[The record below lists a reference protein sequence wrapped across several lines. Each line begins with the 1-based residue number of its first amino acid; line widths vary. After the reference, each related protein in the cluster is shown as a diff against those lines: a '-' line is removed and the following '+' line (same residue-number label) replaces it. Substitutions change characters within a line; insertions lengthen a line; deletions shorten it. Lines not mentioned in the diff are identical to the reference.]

1 MSSQHQPIQL
11 QVQLSQDDY
20 AKYFAVVGKR
30 QSDQIN
36 LAIYV
41 GAFFLAIPVAL
52 VSRAMAAFETSSPTT
67 IEIAGRFSLFAFV
80 AGLLTFVLALWIIRR
95 RWIANTVSAIP
106 NAYESKTV
114 TLDDSEI
121 AITGKLSKTAWTW
134 PAITHVS
141 DEQGLVLFWIGPQ
154 NAVAIPDRAFADAA
168 AKASA
173 FAFARDRIART
184 EADREIN

>member
-1 MSSQHQPIQL
+1 MSSQDQSIRL

-30 QSDQIN
+30 QSDPVN
-36 LAIYV
+36 FAIYI

-52 VSRAMAAFETSSPTT
+52 AARAIAAFETASPIA

-114 TLDDSEI
+114 ALDDNEVS
-121 AITGKLSKTAWTW
+121 ITGKLSKMAWTW

-141 DEQGLVLFWIGPQ
+141 GEQGLVLFWIGAQ
-154 NAVAIPDRAFADAA
+154 NAVVIPDRAFADAA
-168 AKASA
+168 AKASVV
-173 FAFARDRIART
+173 AFARDRIART
-184 EADREIN
+184 QADREVK